1 MTVPDDGWHEVPGMV
16 MLRVQMPISHLT
28 LTEPAGS
35 LPDAERQAAGHKR
48 KERR

>member
-1 MTVPDDGWHEVPGMV
+1 MTVPDDRWHEVPGMV

-28 LTEPAGS
+28 LAEPPHEG
-35 LPDAERQAAGHKR
+35 AERQAAGHKR